1 MTHVVVGLMV
11 IRSVE
16 LVAFVVVIVG
26 MPIAVSSHGRIAL
39 TTVILGLK
47 LTTDHSLLAAWVP
60 YMRAPSVRRCCTSY
74 PHETDSW
81 HSSVD
86 DQLPR
91 RACKSSGSRSC
102 DDRDHN
108 DAYHRQRISVTGARR
123 VSDGVALAAHMKPT
137 VGILRS
143 MTNYPAELAEIRAV
157 LGAMIVTTMSAD
169 HRQRIS
175 VVRSKSFSNRLSLQI
190 VLRGLANPP
199 GSVDVIPTAGCA
211 QCAWCSLLTF
221 VRAWALGALF

>member
-11 IRSVE
+11 ISSVE
-16 LVAFVVVIVG
+16 LAAFVVVIVG

-39 TTVILGLK
+39 TTVILGFT

-60 YMRAPSVRRCCTSY
+60 YMRAPSVRRCFTSY
-74 PHETDSW
+74 TRETDSW

-108 DAYHRQRISVTGARR
+108 NAYHRISVTGARR

-137 VGILRS
+137 VGTLLL
-143 MTNYPAELAEIRAV
+143 MTN
-157 LGAMIVTTMSAD
+157 
-169 HRQRIS
+169 
-175 VVRSKSFSNRLSLQI
+175 
-190 VLRGLANPP
+190 
-199 GSVDVIPTAGCA
+199 
-211 QCAWCSLLTF
+211 
-221 VRAWALGALF
+221 